1 MTQLDTLR
9 EADLPVLIDRFC
21 LLELLG
27 EGGMGR
33 VFRAEIQGS
42 AGFRKQCA
50 LKVLRTD
57 ADGPL
62 AGRDA
67 FINEARLGG
76 LLNHPNIVSTLDF
89 GDFEGR
95 PYIAMELVDGVT
107 VDRLLWKVGG
117 ALPPSVALDLAI
129 QVCEGLDHAH
139 DLAVNGKPANL
150 VHRDL
155 KPSNVIVSRHG
166 VAKVLDFGIAKA
178 ADRIGE
184 HTRTG
189 LTKGTPNYMSPEQID
204 GKPLDRRSDIFVMGS
219 LIYALLTGQPF
230 FRTESGGWL
239 SVLRAIS
246 RVEEIVEEGDRLDEV
261 EGSVPGIGAI
271 ISRCLRED
279 PDQRY
284 ARAGDLGEALLEL
297 RDGLDTP
304 TSLAA
309 YIKQV
314 YAEEMASGVQPARPL
329 YRLSTDTRDQRGAG
343 QPADDTSTQ
352 EELGTI
358 QSTEDYPT
366 SAATVA
372 TPSSMRMQPEPTRSD
387 AVLQAPDEPTPARP
401 SIARRAWWIP
411 VVAGSA
417 LALVLLTILLIAVV
431 AGLSR
436 KATFVDAGSTREP
449 PDTAVVAAP
458 MEPELQEDGL
468 AVADAGA
475 MGQARGAGAQ
485 EVSGDA
491 PPPVA
496 ASPSTVEHDP
506 QQVDAAGV
514 ADVLGSAVDPPA
526 TPVEAPPPATTVEE
540 QAPLVIEAVD
550 TPGRAS
556 AGFERSFQVRVTGCD
571 DAEVSLML
579 RSEGGDWQLHRLAP
593 SGDGT
598 WTGSVA
604 ITADMVG
611 SAQYYFHARR
621 PGEASSR
628 VQLGSRNAP
637 FSLQVW

>member
-1 MTQLDTLR
+1 MQAYSPNLDTLR
-9 EADLPVLIDRFC
+9 NQDFPLIIGQFC

-33 VFRAEIQGS
+33 VFLAEIRRD

-57 ADGPL
+57 LDGPL

-89 GDFEGR
+89 GDLDGR

-107 VDRLLWKVGG
+107 VDRLLFKAGG
-117 ALPPSVALDLAI
+117 TLPPSVALDLAI

-139 DLAVNGKPANL
+139 DLTVHGKLANL

-204 GKPLDRRSDIFVMGS
+204 GKTLDRRSDIFVMGS
-219 LIYALLTGQPF
+219 LAFAILTGQTF
-230 FRTESGGWL
+230 FQTASGGWL

-261 EGSVPGIGAI
+261 EEIVPGVGAVLA
-271 ISRCLRED
+271 RCLREN
-279 PDQRY
+279 PEERF
-284 ARAGDLGEALLEL
+284 ARAGDLGEALQQL
-297 RDGLDTP
+297 REALPDQ
-304 TSLAA
+304 TSLADFV
-309 YIKQV
+309 KRV
-314 YAEEMASGVQPARPL
+314 YATEADSGTHGTHPL
-329 YRLSTDTRDQRGAG
+329 YRLSTDTRDQRLPDH
-343 QPADDTSTQ
+343 PADETP
-352 EELGTI
+352 
-358 QSTEDYPT
+358 TEQDFGSPFNTGDFPT
-366 SAATVA
+366 SATTRA
-372 TPSSMRMQPEPTRSD
+372 TPSSVHVQPDHTR
-387 AVLQAPDEPTPARP
+387 PG
-401 SIARRAWWIP
+401 IGRRAWWIAA
-411 VVAGSA
+411 VAGSLFA
-417 LALVLLTILLIAVV
+417 AVVVAVLLIAVV

-436 KATFVDAGSTREP
+436 KTYIAEADPAIEQTETIAASPEP
-449 PDTAVVAAP
+449 PDPT
-458 MEPELQEDGL
+458 
-468 AVADAGA
+468 
-475 MGQARGAGAQ
+475 
-485 EVSGDA
+485 GD
-491 PPPVA
+491 
-496 ASPSTVEHDP
+496 
-506 QQVDAAGV
+506 GV
-514 ADVLGSAVDPPA
+514 ADVMSEMEFEGQAGGAGALDLADGGPPVADATAVAAD
-526 TPVEAPPPATTVEE
+526 TPVTTEAEPPPRAETVPAELP
-540 QAPLVIEAVD
+540 PLAIEAAD

-556 AGFERSFQVRVTGCD
+556 AGFARSFQVRVSGSD
-571 DAEVSLML
+571 DAQVSLVL
-579 RSEGGDWQLHRLAP
+579 RAEGGDWQLHRMIPA
-593 SGDGT
+593 GDGT
-598 WTGSVA
+598 WSASVS

-611 SAQYYFHARR
+611 SAQYYFHAQH
-621 PGEASSR
+621 PGDAASR
-628 VQLGSRNAP
+628 VQLGSPNAP